1 MQSSG
6 ENRSVCSTVQLLH
19 AHRENLAKRSKRCR
33 DTQRK
38 AFTSHALQGSLRLL
52 QLICIWSRGQ
62 TPSSRLGEQSNEAVP
77 NTGLQPHRKAISQCK
92 PLLHRPDTS
101 TTNLALSLLHCVYSH
116 THTKKYFLDF
126 YLLVFIRNP
135 SITARAQGTRAT
147 QPAGIPTGPGL
158 QGPEAGLHQ
167 QHRGSPLELT
177 MCQRK
182 KEG

>member
-1 MQSSG
+1 M
-6 ENRSVCSTVQLLH
+6 H

-92 PLLHRPDTS
+92 PLLHGPDTS

-116 THTKKYFLDF
+116 THTKKIISGFLF
-126 YLLVFIRNP
+126 TRIYQESIHHSQSTRYQSYPASRHTHRPGAAGARSWAAPTAPWVPIGAHNVSAQKRRM
-135 SITARAQGTRAT
+135 ITAACSGCSHHTDQG
-147 QPAGIPTGPGL
+147 
-158 QGPEAGLHQ
+158 
-167 QHRGSPLELT
+167 
-177 MCQRK
+177 
-182 KEG
+182 